1 MTYNRSYD
9 LVIERDHQGM
19 VELCIF
25 RLVHSPSIRNRRGA
39 VALESNAAAVCKPVS
54 SPLGQ
59 IEERVVSQPNAFLQ
73 GATWSQP
80 SLQPLELRSREGWED
95 PRERTPGHGFVA

>member
-1 MTYNRSYD
+1 MTYNRSDD

-19 VELCIF
+19 VHLCLF

-39 VALESNAAAVCKPVS
+39 VALEPNAAAVGKPVS

-59 IEERVVSQPNAFLQ
+59 IEEPVVSQPYSFLQ
-73 GATWSQP
+73 SATWSQP
-80 SLQPLELRSREGWED
+80 SLQPLELRSRFD
-95 PRERTPGHGFVA
+95 PRL